1 MANQKFFIL
10 DVIIPCCSTKMED
23 RLGAI
28 LKEYTNC
35 VIDRDGLLAVADR
48 LAKRQEEFY
57 AENKRLKQVPIRL
70 EIDDKGFGGFHSDR
84 FTVGSVYVTFR
95 RIAGEVT
102 GETKELW

>member
-23 RLGAI
+23 SLGKI
-28 LKEYTNC
+28 LRGLTNC
-35 VIDRDGLLAVADR
+35 VIDRDGLLSVADR
-48 LAKRQEEFY
+48 LAKRQEEIF
-57 AENKRLKQVPIRL
+57 AENKRLKKVPIRL

-95 RIAGEVT
+95 RIVGEVT
-102 GETKELW
+102 GEIKEL